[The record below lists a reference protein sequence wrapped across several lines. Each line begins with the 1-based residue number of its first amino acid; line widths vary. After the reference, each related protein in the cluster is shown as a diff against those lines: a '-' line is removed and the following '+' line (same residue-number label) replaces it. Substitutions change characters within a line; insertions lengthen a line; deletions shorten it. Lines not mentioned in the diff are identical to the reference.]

1 MGLTRSTDREG
12 TDRLKITKRS
22 VDAAHPKAERYII
35 WDAELKGFGLFVLPT
50 GVKSYLFNA

>member
-35 WDAELKGFGLFVLPT
+35 WDAELKGFGLLVLPT
-50 GVKSYLFNA
+50 GSR